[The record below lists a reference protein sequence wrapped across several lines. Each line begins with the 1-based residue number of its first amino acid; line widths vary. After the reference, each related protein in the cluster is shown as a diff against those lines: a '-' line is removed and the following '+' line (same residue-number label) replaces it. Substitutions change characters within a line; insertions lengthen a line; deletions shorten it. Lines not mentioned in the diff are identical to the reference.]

1 HRILN
6 NPKFLPDFSF
16 ISVLQSLKPW
26 KVRGISTQ
34 NPCSMRSCGSWSSPW
49 LQRNNATTQ
58 QRNNATT
65 QQRNNATTQIFLL
78 RGVVDGSLVS
88 GL

>member
-1 HRILN
+1 LHL
-6 NPKFLPDFSF
+6 DFAIVTTLEGVRHF
-16 ISVLQSLKPW
+16 DAKPLHDAVLWLLELTM
-26 KVRGISTQ
+26 VTTQ
-34 NPCSMRSCGSWSSPW
+34 
-49 LQRNNATTQ
+49 QRNNATTQ

-78 RGVVDGSLVS
+78 RGVVDGSVAS